1 MAAVHSSLPGVASG
15 AGTGGVRARYIF
27 EVRGAV
33 LLERRPD
40 PFRPVRRQEDQP
52 VFEASSVI
60 FTAAGLAVFIA
71 AVLPKLLRRAP
82 LSMPMVFLGAGML
95 AFTLMPALPDPDP
108 VQHGDFVTA
117 LTEVCVIISLMGAGL
132 ALDRPLGRRQWS
144 TTWRMLGLAM
154 PLCILGL
161 TLLGLWFLGLGLGAA
176 LLVAAALAPTDPV
189 LASEVQV
196 GEPADEEGE
205 AEGEDEIRFGL
216 TSEAGL
222 NDGLAFPFV
231 YLAIAISLSGA
242 APSGWLGHW
251 LAVDVLWRIGLG
263 LLLGFA
269 TGKLLGRLFFT
280 ARHES
285 VRLSNHS
292 EGFVALAATFLAYG
306 VTQMLDG
313 YGFVAVFVCAVT
325 IRSAERTHGFHR
337 VMHSYVEQLE
347 RLMTVV
353 ILVLLGGA
361 IARGLLAGIGW
372 PEVLVALAFLLL
384 VRPVAGWLG
393 LARGK
398 TGPRERIAISFF
410 GIRGIGS
417 LYYLAFALGH
427 GNFNAQARELWAFV
441 GLVVAMSIVL
451 HGVTTAPV
459 MNRLDRLRL
468 RRAVEQH
475 GDEGEAS
482 RTAI

>member
-1 MAAVHSSLPGVASG
+1 M
-15 AGTGGVRARYIF
+15 RM
-27 EVRGAV
+27 
-33 LLERRPD
+33 
-40 PFRPVRRQEDQP
+40 
-52 VFEASSVI
+52 FEASSVV
-60 FTAAGLAVFIA
+60 FTAAGIAVFIA
-71 AVLPKLLRRAP
+71 AILPKLLRRAP

-95 AFTLMPALPDPDP
+95 AFSLMPSLPDPDP
-108 VQHGDFVTA
+108 LQHGDFVA
-117 LTEVCVIISLMGAGL
+117 HLTEVCVIISLMGAGL
-132 ALDRPLGRRQWS
+132 ALDRPLGRKQWS

-154 PLCILGL
+154 PLCIVGL

-196 GEPADEEGE
+196 GEPADEDEGTE
-205 AEGEDEIRFGL
+205 REDEIRFGL

-231 YLAIAISLSGA
+231 YLAIAISFVGA
-242 APSGWLGHW
+242 APSAWLGHF
-251 LAVDVLWRIGLG
+251 LAVDLLWRIAIGVVLG
-263 LLLGFA
+263 IG
-269 TGKLLGRLFFT
+269 TGKLLGRLFFN
-280 ARHES
+280 ARHETI
-285 VRLSNHS
+285 RLSNHS

-325 IRSAERTHGFHR
+325 IRAAERTHGFHR

-347 RLMTVV
+347 RLLTVV

-372 PEVLVALAFLLL
+372 TEVLVALAFLLL
-384 VRPVAGWLG
+384 VRPLAGWLG

-417 LYYLAFALGH
+417 LYYLAFALAH
-427 GNFNAQARELWAFV
+427 GNFADQAKELWAFV

-451 HGVTTAPV
+451 HGATTAPV
-459 MNRLDRLRL
+459 MNRLDRLRQ
-468 RRAVEQH
+468 RRAIEVH
-475 GDEGEAS
+475 GDEDHAPH
-482 RTAI
+482 TPI

>member
-1 MAAVHSSLPGVASG
+1 MFEGPSVAF
-15 AGTGGVRARYIF
+15 V
-27 EVRGAV
+27 
-33 LLERRPD
+33 
-40 PFRPVRRQEDQP
+40 
-52 VFEASSVI
+52 
-60 FTAAGLAVFIA
+60 AAGIAVFVA
-71 AVLPKLLRRAP
+71 AVLPKLLRNMP

-95 AFTLMPALPDPDP
+95 AFTLMPGLPNPDPL
-108 VQHGDFVTA
+108 QHGEFVTH

-132 ALDRPLGRRQWS
+132 ALDRPVGLRRWS

-154 PLCILGL
+154 PLCIIGL

-196 GEPADEEGE
+196 GEPADEDE
-205 AEGEDEIRFGL
+205 ATEREDEIRFGL

-231 YLAIAISLSGA
+231 YLAIAISFVGA
-242 APSGWLGHW
+242 APSGWLGNW
-251 LAVDVLWRIGLG
+251 LAVDVLWRIVIGV
-263 LLLGFA
+263 LLGIG
-269 TGKLLGRLFFT
+269 TGKLLGRLFFS

-285 VRLSNHS
+285 IRLSNHS

-306 VTQMLDG
+306 VTELAEG

-325 IRSAERTHGFHR
+325 IRAAERTHGFHR

-347 RLMTVV
+347 RLLTVV

-372 PEVLVALAFLLL
+372 AEVLVALAFLLL
-384 VRPVAGWLG
+384 VRPLAGWIG

-398 TGPRERIAISFF
+398 TGPRERIAIAFF

-427 GNFNAQARELWAFV
+427 GNFGAQAQELWAFV
-441 GLVVAMSIVL
+441 ALVVAMSIVL
-451 HGVTTAPV
+451 HGATTAPV
-459 MNRLDRLRL
+459 MNRLDRLRE
-468 RRAVEQH
+468 RRAVEKH
-475 GDEGEAS
+475 GDEGQAPH
-482 RTAI
+482 TAI